1 MKARLI
7 NLGRNNVNEEIHV
20 KDETALKRVIS
31 KHVFHEDWTFEQSP
45 REEDERY
52 VVHGMNVI
60 GSAKILEP

>member
-1 MKARLI
+1 M
-7 NLGRNNVNEEIHV
+7 NEEIHV

-60 GSAKILEP
+60 GTVKILEP